1 MTEPTDNPLDRAR
14 ELRRNGT
21 MPEKLLWGMLRGRRL
36 ASLKF
41 RRQMPVGKYIVDFAC
56 VEHRLI
62 VEVDGDSHD
71 GRYAQDS
78 ARERVLNNE
87 GWKVFRVSN
96 DEVLSNLEGVLF
108 AIVREVGLDPRAW
121 DNGSFGRINDR
132 E

>member
-1 MTEPTDNPLDRAR
+1 
-14 ELRRNGT
+14 
-21 MPEKLLWGMLRGRRL
+21 MLRGRRL

-41 RRQMPVGKYIVDFAC
+41 RRQVPVGKYIVDFAC

-78 ARERVLNNE
+78 VRERAINDE

-108 AIVREVGLDPRAW
+108 VIVREAGLDPKAW
-121 DNGSFGRINDR
+121 DRGSFGRVKDR